1 MSEAVPRDAAAGV
14 TAAAGAPP
22 SPSSTSSPR
31 AKAADLIADANLA
44 ARRFDVPAG
53 AAVYEPQTPARS
65 LYLLHAG
72 QVRVLLQTPGAGERS
87 VRLLEILG
95 PGDWFGA
102 PALSGHP
109 TYDTRAVAVTPV
121 TASEVPADRLFAAL
135 PHHPAIATTLIRSLG
150 SKLQTS
156 YSAAANLV
164 FDDTNQRLIKALLQF
179 SRSAAASPQADEEGQ
194 PRGVELR
201 ITHQQLAQAIGAARE
216 TVSLALTQLRQ
227 KNLLRTGRNRLS
239 FSPDALEDFYR
250 AQGQARPPAG
260 AAGPAAADPAE
271 ETRADG

>member
-1 MSEAVPRDAAAGV
+1 MSEVVPRDATGAAPAGGV
-14 TAAAGAPP
+14 Q
-22 SPSSTSSPR
+22 SSTR
-31 AKAADLIADANLA
+31 ARTAELIADANLA
-44 ARRFDVPAG
+44 SRRFDVPAG

-72 QVRVLLQTPGAGERS
+72 QVRVLLLTPGAGERA

-109 TYDTRAVAVTPV
+109 TYDTRAVAVTAV

-135 PHHPAIATTLIRSLG
+135 PQHPAIATTLIRSLG
-150 SKLQTS
+150 AKLQTA
-156 YSAAANLV
+156 YTEAANLV
-164 FDDTNQRLIKALLQF
+164 FDDTNRRLIKTLLQF
-179 SRSAAASPQADEEGQ
+179 SRSAAASPQATEEGRQ
-194 PRGVELR
+194 GVELR

-250 AQGQARPPAG
+250 TQGGPRPANAT
-260 AAGPAAADPAE
+260 AAGGQEQPESEPQANN
-271 ETRADG
+271 G